1 MKYHSINIPYRR
13 IILKNILNFFYE
25 FKDIFSD
32 EFYAC
37 WFMQEHPP
45 PKAIR
50 GTNHNH
56 DAPQPSKN
64 KAKTTNHAHNGAEK
78 YANPSITMRLLILQI
93 HFYP

>member
-1 MKYHSINIPYRR
+1 MS
-13 IILKNILNFFYE
+13 LK
-25 FKDIFSD
+25 IFLVMS
-32 EFYAC
+32 FTRVGLC
-37 WFMQEHPP
+37 KNTP

-78 YANPSITMRLLILQI
+78 YANPSITMWLLILQI